1 MSTGIEIE
9 RRDPS
14 PQVDGESGF
23 SLIELLIAIVCT
35 LFVGGA
41 VMAMLVAGNS
51 AFRREPALSDRQQNI
66 RVAMDLIQRD
76 VSIAGSEMDPFV
88 QAFLRDNL
96 AGTLLDGVGPV
107 GPDNIPS
114 DGLTIIGNPGDCP
127 SIPATGPTG
136 VVVNGNRNLPAC
148 YDAPA
153 LVYLEGVRGSALPY
167 SVGFACDPPAANVIN
182 FPPGQDREHNLPR
195 AGNLPNPTLG
205 IQAIQ
210 AVSYIIRVDPPP
222 LGDNQTPNLWRSP
235 TGGINPSGTCG
246 VGGGGGGGTD
256 GYELVARGI
265 EDLQVWYI
273 LGDAA
278 RTRVATPPV
287 AVDGNFDTVVREVE
301 ITLTARAMGDA
312 NLHGATDPVGG
323 PRVGFPRAV
332 RQTLRS
338 VTTPRAVLLGMAA
351 QTPTPVWK

>member
-1 MSTGIEIE
+1 MSTGIE

-14 PQVDGESGF
+14 LQADGEGGF

-76 VSIAGSEMDPFV
+76 LSSAGSEMDPFV
-88 QAFLRDNL
+88 QAFMRQDPD
-96 AGTLLDGVGPV
+96 GSLLDGKGPR
-107 GPDNIPS
+107 GPDNVES
-114 DGLTIIGNPGDCP
+114 DHLEIIGNPGDCP
-127 SIPATGPTG
+127 MVPVTGPTG
-136 VVVNGNRNLPAC
+136 VVLRPNRELPAC
-148 YDAPA
+148 YDTPA
-153 LVYLEGVRGSALPY
+153 LVFLQGQRPPPPGELPY
-167 SVGFACDPPAANVIN
+167 AVGFACDPTAPRVIN
-182 FPPGQDREHNLPR
+182 FPPGQDRDHNFPGGR
-195 AGNLPNPTLG
+195 NIPNPTVTVS
-205 IQAIQ
+205 AIQ
-210 AVSYIIRVDPPP
+210 VVRYIIRVDAPP

-235 TGGINPSGTCG
+235 TGGVNPDATC
-246 VGGGGGGGTD
+246 GGGGGGGTD

-273 LGDAA
+273 LGDAG
-278 RTRVATPPV
+278 RTRVSSPPV
-287 AVDGNFDTVVREVE
+287 VVDGNFDTVVREVE
-301 ITLTARAMGDA
+301 VTLTARAMGDQ

-323 PRVGFPRAV
+323 PRIGFPRAV

-351 QTPTPVWK
+351 QTPTPVWR